1 MSDAS
6 SQTPPPAKV
15 APAGTPDLASLF
27 TLAVAVVVIAALYF
41 AREVLIPIT
50 LAILLSFVLA
60 PVVSWVRRF
69 RVPHVPAVL
78 MSVTVGCGLI
88 IGISGLIGWQIAGL
102 ATDLPQYASTIEKK
116 VATVR
121 SATFG
126 RLSTALDKLERQ
138 ASRTETRATAEQPG
152 TGGPTGRSNAPAD
165 AGSGALGQGPLPV
178 PVTVQ
183 PPASQPL
190 ELARTILA
198 PVIEPISNVLIV
210 IIIAVFVLMQR
221 EDLRDRLIRLFGSSD
236 LHRTTMAMDDAAIRL
251 GRYFLAQLAINASFG
266 VIIAIGLA
274 VIGIPSPI
282 LWGIIGALLRFV
294 PYIGAVIAAI
304 IPATLA
310 AAVFP
315 GWSAVAWTLGLI
327 AVVEAITGQVIEPLV
342 YGHSTGLSPVAVV
355 ISAIFWTWIWGPVGL
370 VLSTPLTLCLVV
382 LGRHVDRLEFL
393 DVLLGDRP
401 ALTPV
406 ENFYQRMLAND
417 PDEAISQA
425 ELMLKDKS
433 LAEYYDDV
441 VVKGLRL
448 AANDSIRG
456 VMTDARL
463 DKLKSNIHDLIN
475 DLADHAEPTPVAEP
489 PAPLIDSGIEPSK
502 TVTPATAADAP
513 QPLSLLKPDWTAP
526 GAILCVNGRG
536 PVDDAASA
544 MLVQLLGMHGLS
556 ARSID
561 ASAASREQIGRLDP
575 VGIKMVCVSHVEIG
589 GSPAYLHY
597 LIRRLRSRLRGAV
610 LLVGLLPAEDESMKD
625 DRLRTV
631 IGADFYTFSLKET
644 VETCLDQARS
654 AEGDATEPGQKQ
666 AIAVPAVA

>member
-1 MSDAS
+1 MSDVS
-6 SQTPPPAKV
+6 SPTPPPAKV

-27 TLAVAVVVIAALYF
+27 SLAVAVVVIAALYF

-60 PVVSWVRRF
+60 PVVSWLRKCRI
-69 RVPHVPAVL
+69 PHVPAVL
-78 MSVTVGCGLI
+78 MAVTVGCGLI

-102 ATDLPQYASTIEKK
+102 ASDVPTYASTIEKK
-116 VATVR
+116 VATIR
-121 SATFG
+121 GATFG
-126 RLSTALDKLERQ
+126 RLSTALERLERQ
-138 ASRTETRATAEQPG
+138 ASRADQRATAEQPSAS
-152 TGGPTGRSNAPAD
+152 GPSDGVHPTSPAAPE
-165 AGSGALGQGPLPV
+165 SGALGQGPVPV

-183 PPASQPL
+183 PPPSQPL
-190 ELARTILA
+190 ELARTILS
-198 PVIEPISNVLIV
+198 PVLEPISNVLIV

-266 VIIAIGLA
+266 TIIAIGLA

-282 LWGIIGALLRFV
+282 LWGILGALLRFV
-294 PYIGAVIAAI
+294 PYIGAIIAAI
-304 IPATLA
+304 IPAVLA

-327 AVVEAITGQVIEPLV
+327 ASVEAVTGQVIEPLV

-355 ISAIFWTWIWGPVGL
+355 ISAIFWTWLWGPVGL

-433 LAEYYDDV
+433 LTEYYDEV
-441 VVKGLRL
+441 VIKGLRL
-448 AANDSIRG
+448 AANDAIRG
-456 VMTDARL
+456 VMTEERL
-463 DKLKSNIHDLIN
+463 DRLKTNIHDLIT
-475 DLADHAEPTPVAEP
+475 DLADHAEPPAP
-489 PAPLIDSGIEPSK
+489 PAGATVHPDAASVPTEAAPALPKPLRS
-502 TVTPATAADAP
+502 
-513 QPLSLLKPDWTAP
+513 DWAAP

-556 ARSID
+556 ARTID
-561 ASAASREQIGRLDP
+561 SAAASRERISRLDP
-575 VGIKMVCVSHVEIG
+575 AGVKMVCVSHVEIG

-597 LIRRLRSRLRGAV
+597 LVRRLRARLPNAI
-610 LLVGLLPAEDESMKD
+610 LLVGLLPAEDEAGTD
-625 DRLRTV
+625 DRVRTV
-631 IGADFYTFSLKET
+631 IGADAYTLSLSET
-644 VETCLDQARS
+644 VDACLERARS
-654 AEGDATEPGQKQ
+654 SEERPEELQHSEAAR
-666 AIAVPAVA
+666 VPAVA

>member
-1 MSDAS
+1 MSDVS
-6 SQTPPPAKV
+6 SSTPPPAKV

-27 TLAVAVVVIAALYF
+27 SLAVAVVVIGALYF

-60 PVVSWVRRF
+60 PVVSWLRKCRI
-69 RVPHVPAVL
+69 PHIPAVL
-78 MSVTVGCGLI
+78 MAMTVGCGLI
-88 IGISGLIGWQIAGL
+88 IGISALIGWQIAGL
-102 ATDLPQYASTIEKK
+102 ATDVPKYASTIEKK
-116 VATVR
+116 VATIR
-121 SATFG
+121 GATFG
-126 RLSTALDKLERQ
+126 RLSTALDRLERQ
-138 ASRTETRATAEQPG
+138 ASRATAEQPSAS
-152 TGGPTGRSNAPAD
+152 GPTDGVHPTSPAAPEN
-165 AGSGALGQGPLPV
+165 GALGQGPVPV

-183 PPASQPL
+183 APPSQPL
-190 ELARTILA
+190 ELARTILS
-198 PVIEPISNVLIV
+198 PVLEPVSNVLIV

-266 VIIAIGLA
+266 TIIAIGLA
-274 VIGIPSPI
+274 VIGVPSPI
-282 LWGIIGALLRFV
+282 LWGIVGALLRFV
-294 PYIGAVIAAI
+294 PYIGAIIAAI
-304 IPATLA
+304 IPAVLA

-327 AVVEAITGQVIEPLV
+327 ASVEAITGQVIEPLV

-355 ISAIFWTWIWGPVGL
+355 ISAIFWTWLWGPVGL

-393 DVLLGDRP
+393 EVLLGDRP

-433 LAEYYDDV
+433 LTEYYDEV
-441 VVKGLRL
+441 VIKGLRL
-448 AANDSIRG
+448 AANDAIRG
-456 VMTDARL
+456 VMTEERL
-463 DKLKSNIHDLIN
+463 NRLKTNIHDLIS
-475 DLADHAEPTPVAEP
+475 DLSDHAEP
-489 PAPLIDSGIEPSK
+489 PAPVANATEPDSTSAATDPAPAPPS
-502 TVTPATAADAP
+502 PFR
-513 QPLSLLKPDWTAP
+513 SDWAAP

-544 MLVQLLGMHGLS
+544 MLVQLLSMHGLS
-556 ARSID
+556 ARTID
-561 ASAASREQIGRLDP
+561 SAAASRERIGRLDSAG
-575 VGIKMVCVSHVEIG
+575 VKMVCVSHVEVG

-597 LIRRLRSRLRGAV
+597 LVRRLRARLPGAI
-610 LLVGLLPAEDESMKD
+610 LLVGLLPAEDEAGND
-625 DRLRTV
+625 DRVRTV
-631 IGADFYTFSLKET
+631 IGADAFTLSLSET
-644 VETCLDQARS
+644 VNACLERARLPDEEPSQAQPSGEAR
-654 AEGDATEPGQKQ
+654 
-666 AIAVPAVA
+666 IPAVA